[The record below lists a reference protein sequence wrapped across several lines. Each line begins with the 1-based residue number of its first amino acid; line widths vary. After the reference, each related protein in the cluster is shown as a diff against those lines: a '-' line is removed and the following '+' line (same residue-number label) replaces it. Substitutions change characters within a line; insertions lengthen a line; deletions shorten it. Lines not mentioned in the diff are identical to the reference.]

1 MPDPIVQEIKDKI
14 DIADVIGEYVQ
25 LRRSGINLKANC
37 PFHSEKT
44 PSFMVS
50 RERGLWKCFGCG
62 EGGDVFAFIQKHE
75 GLSFP
80 EVLRILADRAGVTL
94 PERRAFADYDKDA
107 KLRDELLQ

>member
-50 RERGLWKCFGCG
+50 RERGLWKCFGC
-62 EGGDVFAFIQKHE
+62 FPLMQKALMSISSCPTIFKGNE
-75 GLSFP
+75 PKQTTSKSGS
-80 EVLRILADRAGVTL
+80 IDSKA
-94 PERRAFADYDKDA
+94 
-107 KLRDELLQ
+107 